1 MHAYL
6 GRPAKS
12 QPQKFPGHSIVSV
25 QVGYHTVLALRGGG
39 GGGGRTNTAHYVVI
53 PQGQS

>member
-39 GGGGRTNTAHYVVI
+39 GGGGKD
-53 PQGQS
+53 